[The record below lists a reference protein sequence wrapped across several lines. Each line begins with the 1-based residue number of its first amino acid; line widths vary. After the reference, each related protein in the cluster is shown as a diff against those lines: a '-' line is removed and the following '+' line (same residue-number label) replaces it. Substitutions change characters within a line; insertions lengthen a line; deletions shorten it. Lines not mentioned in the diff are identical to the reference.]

1 MAEIKKLIQTS
12 ARFFFSEQF
21 SRESWQGNKI
31 YGKATKIEITNKEI
45 KTRKDK

>member
-12 ARFFFSEQF
+12 ARFFFQNSF
-21 SRESWQGNKI
+21 RESWQGNKI